1 MSIAE
6 NIRTFRKFIG
16 MSQKEL
22 AEKSGLSLGS
32 IQGYEQGRY
41 IPKHDNLIKIA
52 NALRMLP
59 KDLDPARYN
68 ESLIFDTPEEFE
80 KAWIEA
86 GGGRHPGRSAD
97 IARIELNEEKLNDT
111 GIKKLA
117 DHSDLLL
124 KDKANVK

>member
-6 NIRTFRKFIG
+6 NISFLRKQMG

-22 AEKSGLSLGS
+22 AKESELSLGS

-41 IPKHDNLIKIA
+41 VPKHENLKKIA
-52 NALRMLP
+52 EALNTTLGALAP
-59 KDLDPARYN
+59 DRYPVV
-68 ESLIFDTPEEFE
+68 FDTPEEYE
-80 KAWIEA
+80 NAWIQG

-124 KDKANVK
+124 KDKENVK